1 MIVHVIHSF
10 LRYLIPH
17 PLLQDAHDKMLQTL
31 CGIFDTNCFELCP
44 SGAGDTISGV
54 FPAAAMMMHRLVMVM
69 MMMVMMMMMMMMNL
83 SCYKNS
89 RLTFSDDHV
98 ITIMARTVIKAGEA
112 IYHTYAR
119 TFNTTTIRR
128 IGLFQVRILPQRCA
142 HSTPHTLAGQALQ
155 LRVRALQG
163 PHRARHLRQ
172 RRPLLLLRLPRPR
185 HRCRP
190 SRPHQVVIVEIM
202 VIIVVLILMIV

>member
-1 MIVHVIHSF
+1 
-10 LRYLIPH
+10 
-17 PLLQDAHDKMLQTL
+17 MLQTL

-54 FPAAAMMMHRLVMVM
+54 FPAAAMMMHRSVMVM
-69 MMMVMMMMMMMMNL
+69 MVMVMMMMMMMMML

-98 ITIMARTVIKAGEA
+98 ITIMARTVIKPGEA

-128 IGLFQVRILPQRCA
+128 IGLFQVLCN
-142 HSTPHTLAGQALQ
+142 TG
-155 LRVRALQG
+155 
-163 PHRARHLRQ
+163 
-172 RRPLLLLRLPRPR
+172 
-185 HRCRP
+185 
-190 SRPHQVVIVEIM
+190 
-202 VIIVVLILMIV
+202 

>member
-1 MIVHVIHSF
+1 
-10 LRYLIPH
+10 
-17 PLLQDAHDKMLQTL
+17 
-31 CGIFDTNCFELCP
+31 
-44 SGAGDTISGV
+44 
-54 FPAAAMMMHRLVMVM
+54 M
-69 MMMVMMMMMMMMNL
+69 MMMVMMMMMLMMVMMMML

-142 HSTPHTLAGQALQ
+142 HSSLHPTLWQGKHFSCEC
-155 LRVRALQG
+155 VRCKDPTEL
-163 PHRARHLRQ
+163 
-172 RRPLLLLRLPRPR
+172 
-185 HRCRP
+185 
-190 SRPHQVVIVEIM
+190 
-202 VIIVVLILMIV
+202 